1 MIGAAAEISRYRPGN
16 GGFRIW
22 VYSDPQAAEREAVG
36 LAQGMEV
43 KHATYNTGFAGAK
56 IVCDA
61 SGADKSVLKVN
72 KEELMKATAALL
84 HELNG
89 TMYTGCDLNTTT
101 SDMDLLSKDCPYV
114 LAAIA
119 NESVNPNDATAFGVL
134 GAVESVLESF
144 NGKTVLVHGCG
155 SVGGTVAR
163 ELVRSGARVY
173 TIDAVAAKADIE
185 GATNISKGTPE
196 YVEEFWKMKVDALV
210 PCSISG
216 LISMEIAQELGCKAI
231 VGATNLP
238 FRSVEVQEQVEAS
251 GIVFVPEGVS
261 SAGAVIVDSIEHFD
275 LKAFKE
281 AQPNDI
287 YEFCRHVV
295 LNKTTELLL
304 TARLREIVTSQ
315 ATKLISEEYGASEEN
330 DCPKM
335 PIGRT
340 FRFWSQGRGSVINPG
355 AAGAQRALL
364 RRGA

>member
-1 MIGAAAEISRYRPGN
+1 MTDSGSFLSLIGCDCRDRVKASLPSWYNLQRAMQTTEHKNGYNRFSNPIRGVDKVSWHPNKHGQDLTWHSLEPSDARASMIAPLLPQGLQHSARILQRWIPNLGVNLMIGAAAEISRDRPGN

-144 NGKTVLVHGCG
+144 NVRCFTIRFVHML
-155 SVGGTVAR
+155 T
-163 ELVRSGARVY
+163 
-173 TIDAVAAKADIE
+173 T
-185 GATNISKGTPE
+185 
-196 YVEEFWKMKVDALV
+196 
-210 PCSISG
+210 
-216 LISMEIAQELGCKAI
+216 
-231 VGATNLP
+231 
-238 FRSVEVQEQVEAS
+238 
-251 GIVFVPEGVS
+251 
-261 SAGAVIVDSIEHFD
+261 SAGQDSSR
-275 LKAFKE
+275 
-281 AQPNDI
+281 PW
-287 YEFCRHVV
+287 
-295 LNKTTELLL
+295 
-304 TARLREIVTSQ
+304 LRVCW
-315 ATKLISEEYGASEEN
+315 G
-330 DCPKM
+330 DC
-335 PIGRT
+335 G
-340 FRFWSQGRGSVINPG
+340 
-355 AAGAQRALL
+355 
-364 RRGA
+364 